1 MKRHHRLCQG
11 IKDDDRIK
19 LLEGEI
25 GTLKNQIDTLKRD
38 TVYQQILASHKQAT
52 DKLADLEAKNAQSPV
67 ADYKEQKEALNKQ
80 LPKSV

>member
-1 MKRHHRLCQG
+1 MIPLVKRHHHLCQG

-52 DKLADLEAKNAQSPV
+52 DKLADLEAK
-67 ADYKEQKEALNKQ
+67 KCT
-80 LPKSV
+80 KSCC